1 MWVHV
6 QSTYLSML
14 EKRWIWGQ
22 LKGTGRAYEKVEF
35 TRSKAGKY
43 FYILWYV
50 QFAIS
55 VINSRMDS
63 ILRNVN
69 FQRKTMKNTDQ
80 LKIKR
85 NQHD

>member
-1 MWVHV
+1 MNLRP
-6 QSTYLSML
+6 T
-14 EKRWIWGQ
+14 K
-22 LKGTGRAYEKVEF
+22 RAYEKVKF

-50 QFAIS
+50 QFAIP

-69 FQRKTMKNTDQ
+69 SQRKSMRDTEQ

-85 NQHD
+85 NQDN